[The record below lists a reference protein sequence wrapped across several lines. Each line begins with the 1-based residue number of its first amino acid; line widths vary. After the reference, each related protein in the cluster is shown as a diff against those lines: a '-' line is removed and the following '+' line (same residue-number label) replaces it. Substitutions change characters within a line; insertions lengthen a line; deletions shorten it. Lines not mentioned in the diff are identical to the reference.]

1 MSPLMMYIGHNGHVY
16 SCEYSKAN
24 ILKHMKK
31 KHQISIEMEN
41 GSVVNVLPGY
51 SERSYR
57 VSINNPRRNGIY
69 LSVRQQPN
77 GLRTYSAPAYPDFSA
92 WWC

>member
-1 MSPLMMYIGHNGHVY
+1 MPYMMYIGHNGHVY
-16 SCEYSKAN
+16 DCEYSKAN
-24 ILKHMKK
+24 ILKHMRA

-41 GSVVNVLPGY
+41 GSVVNVTPGY
-51 SERSYR
+51 FERSYH
-57 VSINNPRRNGIY
+57 VSINHPRRNGIY

-77 GLRTYSAPAYPDFSA
+77 GFRTYSAPIYPDFSS